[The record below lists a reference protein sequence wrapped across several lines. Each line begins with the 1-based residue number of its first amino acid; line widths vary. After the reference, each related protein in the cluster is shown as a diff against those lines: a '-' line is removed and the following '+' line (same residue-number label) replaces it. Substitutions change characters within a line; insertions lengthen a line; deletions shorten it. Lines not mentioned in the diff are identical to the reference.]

1 MRYILAAIGLVL
13 AAPLAAQPAP
23 VLAPTPADIAATA
36 APAPDYS
43 KAASWAAGPFGPGPA
58 ATVPQGATPAARN
71 PAVDVFYVH
80 PTTSKSREVWNQD
93 VADAA
98 ENRWA
103 DESVVARQ
111 ASVFSGCC
119 RVFSPRYRAATA
131 KAFTS
136 PAGRDAAF
144 ELAFSDIERAFDWY
158 LAHENHGRPF
168 IIAGHSQGAFHMAT
182 LLERRIDGKP
192 LQRQMVAA
200 YIIGINLAEGDFG
213 RRFKSVKPCTR
224 PADTGCV
231 LQFEAI
237 LAGSD
242 VAKAAGFAQST
253 FVQKY
258 GDLPGKQSIC
268 FNPLTFDARRPAAPA
283 QAALGAVP
291 GDPGFGAV
299 RPLLRGKVAAHC
311 EQGLLVVEPD
321 PALDMKPLPGGS
333 MHYHDFGLFY
343 ADIRADAVRRA
354 RAFRQVRRARR

>member
-1 MRYILAAIGLVL
+1 MRYVFAALGLAL
-13 AAPLAAQPAP
+13 AAPLAAQTAP
-23 VLAPTPADIAATA
+23 PRPR
-36 APAPDYS
+36 
-43 KAASWAAGPFGPGPA
+43 ASRYCRRGTTRTGLFQGHLLVSRAVRTRPGCDPA
-58 ATVPQGATPAARN
+58 ARRNAAARN

-93 VADAA
+93 LADAA

-111 ASVFSGCC
+111 ASVFTGCC

-182 LLERRIDGKP
+182 LLERRIDGTR

-213 RRFKSVKPCTR
+213 RRFKPVKPCAR
-224 PADTGCV
+224 P
-231 LQFEAI
+231 
-237 LAGSD
+237 
-242 VAKAAGFAQST
+242 
-253 FVQKY
+253 
-258 GDLPGKQSIC
+258 
-268 FNPLTFDARRPAAPA
+268 R
-283 QAALGAVP
+283 
-291 GDPGFGAV
+291 
-299 RPLLRGKVAAHC
+299 
-311 EQGLLVVEPD
+311 
-321 PALDMKPLPGGS
+321 
-333 MHYHDFGLFY
+333 
-343 ADIRADAVRRA
+343 
-354 RAFRQVRRARR
+354 